1 MQWDRFNVIDSVVER
16 KVKVGPCIWGSRHW
30 RATVRTAA
38 QVCSPSGGWEG
49 LIDLIVCA
57 HSSAT
62 PAAGHT
68 QWADCAWGCQMTAA
82 RGCPSQPKYVIA
94 DHGHPLENSWEHNV
108 INSDKKERE
117 NKEKDVPVQKWIVL
131 SVSCCRLRGI
141 SGKGSKE
148 FVQMLTWLGQRLWIG
163 VTGLL
168 SARECESDKT
178 QSI

>member
-1 MQWDRFNVIDSVVER
+1 MWSTRLWSERWKWDL
-16 KVKVGPCIWGSRHW
+16 VKVGHDTEEPQYVQLPRSALLQGR
-30 RATVRTAA
+30 
-38 QVCSPSGGWEG
+38 WEG

-94 DHGHPLENSWEHNV
+94 DHGHTLENSWEHNV

-168 SARECESDKT
+168 SARECESDTT